1 MTRNMEELDFLLI
14 DPLLAE
20 AAVLKVT
27 TLGRSKF
34 RELLRAGEF
43 PAPRQI
49 STCRVAWKRSDVQT
63 WIDRRPIAD
72 AYQEHQQQHFG

>member
-1 MTRNMEELDFLLI
+1 MEDIDFLLI

-27 TLGRSKF
+27 TLGRTKF
-34 RELLRAGEF
+34 RELLSAGEF

-49 STCRVAWKRSDVQT
+49 STCRVAWKSSEVQS
-63 WIDRRPIAD
+63 WIYQRPIAD
-72 AYQEHQQQHFG
+72 AYQVPQSEHFR